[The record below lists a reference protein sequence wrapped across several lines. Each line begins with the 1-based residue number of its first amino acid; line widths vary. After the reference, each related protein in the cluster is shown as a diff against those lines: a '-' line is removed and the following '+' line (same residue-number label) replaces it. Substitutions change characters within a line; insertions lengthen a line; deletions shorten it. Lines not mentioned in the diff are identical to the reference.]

1 MSGQNQ
7 APGQN
12 PKKLQPQA
20 RYLAQSIRLEE
31 TDPPGILSKLTYSAS
46 ALLLLLVLWAGN
58 TQIDEVARSE
68 GKVVPRG
75 NVQAI
80 QHFEGGIVSEIL
92 VADGEIVKAGQP
104 ILRLS
109 PVQTKAQLDQTIARR
124 AGLVLSIERNRA
136 IAENRKP
143 RFGLVLEGF
152 DPLSADQQEL
162 YASEVQSNEA
172 QRLVLERQH
181 IQKIGEVE
189 RITNQ
194 VKMLKDEAHL
204 LSEELTMRRDLFARG
219 LSTRDGVF
227 AIERQSSK
235 AATDLKNNQ
244 DRLQVARDASA
255 EAKKRI
261 DEFDQTLRTNAL
273 TLVGE
278 LTQQLSDVDEKLKG
292 LRDVTNRLQVI
303 APVDGIVKG
312 LTVNAIN
319 AVVRPGE
326 TMLELVPTG
335 EDVVVEARLSPLDI
349 GHVQV
354 GQDVDVRVTA
364 FDFSTYGA
372 LKGIVE
378 TISASTFQAEDGT
391 PYYKATVALN
401 HHYLGDDPDVN
412 RVLPGMVVQA
422 NVITGSKSLLDYLM
436 KPINR
441 GFARSFQER

>member
-1 MSGQNQ
+1 MSR
-7 APGQN
+7 
-12 PKKLQPQA
+12 KLVPH
-20 RYLAQSIRLEE
+20 R
-31 TDPPGILSKLTYSAS
+31 
-46 ALLLLLVLWAGN
+46 
-58 TQIDEVARSE
+58 
-68 GKVVPRG
+68 VVG
-75 NVQAI
+75 V
-80 QHFEGGIVSEIL
+80 L
-92 VADGEIVKAGQP
+92 VAVEGDLEGEIYRVVDGENRIG
-104 ILRLS
+104 RS
-109 PVQTKAQLDQTIARR
+109 PDCE
-124 AGLVLSIERNRA
+124 IELGS
-136 IAENRKP
+136 K
-143 RFGLVLEGF
+143 
-152 DPLSADQQEL
+152 
-162 YASEVQSNEA
+162 
-172 QRLVLERQH
+172 
-181 IQKIGEVE
+181 KISREHAKL
-189 RITNQ
+189 I
-194 VKMLKDEAHL
+194 H
-204 LSEELTMRRDLFARG
+204 
-219 LSTRDGVF
+219 RDGVF

-235 AATDLKNNQ
+235 AATDLKDNQ

-354 GQDVDVRVTA
+354 GQNVDVRVTA

-378 TISASTFQAEDGT
+378 KISASTFQAEDGT
-391 PYYKATVALN
+391 PYYKATVALD
-401 HHYLGDDPDVN
+401 HHYLGDDPN
-412 RVLPGMVVQA
+412 RNKVLPGMVVQA